1 MSELNF
7 KSYQE
12 QAATFA
18 SYNNINYPYFA
29 LVEEVG
35 EFCGKIA
42 KNMRGDR
49 GAKETQ
55 ELMQKEVGDILWN
68 LSEICTLNGWSLEEI
83 ANQNIKKLTA
93 RKVLGTIKGDGDE
106 REQQVGN

>member
-7 KSYQE
+7 NSYQE

-18 SYNNINYPYFA
+18 TYSNINYPYFA

-49 GAKETQ
+49 SAEETQ
-55 ELMQKEVGDILWN
+55 AAMRKEAGDILWN
-68 LSEICTLNGWSLEEI
+68 LSEICTLNGWSLKEI
-83 ANQNIKKLTA
+83 AEENIKKLTDRAA
-93 RKVLGTIKGDGDE
+93 RDVIKGDGDS
-106 REQQVGN
+106 R

>member
-7 KSYQE
+7 QSYQQ
-12 QAATFA
+12 QATAFAT
-18 SYNNINYPYFA
+18 YGNLNYPYFA

-49 GAKETQ
+49 SAEETKALMRKEA
-55 ELMQKEVGDILWN
+55 GDILWN
-68 LSEICTLNGWSLEEI
+68 LSEICTLNGWSLQDI
-83 ANQNIKKLTA
+83 AAENIKKLTDRAA
-93 RKVLGTIKGDGDE
+93 RDVIKGSGDE
-106 REQQVGN
+106 R